1 MEESMFEKAKKW
13 LCKHRKGV
21 IITVSVLA
29 ITGTVAILL
38 INGKKVKIPVKALA
52 EKVVPEV
59 PQASGAVDVALEA
72 AMDVAPQLSQA
83 AETVT
88 IEIDGVYKV
97 FPRTEFIRQLHEGWQ
112 ASPEK
117 LAQAAAMGIDLKQG
131 ETIVNACMV
140 KMRAA

>member
-1 MEESMFEKAKKW
+1 MFEKAKKW
-13 LCKHRKGV
+13 LSKHRKEV
-21 IITVSVLA
+21 IITASVLA

-38 INGKKVKIPVKALA
+38 INGKKVKMPVKELA
-52 EKVVPEV
+52 EKIVPEV
-59 PQASGAVDVALEA
+59 PQASGSVDVALEA

-88 IEIDGVYKV
+88 IKIDGVYKV